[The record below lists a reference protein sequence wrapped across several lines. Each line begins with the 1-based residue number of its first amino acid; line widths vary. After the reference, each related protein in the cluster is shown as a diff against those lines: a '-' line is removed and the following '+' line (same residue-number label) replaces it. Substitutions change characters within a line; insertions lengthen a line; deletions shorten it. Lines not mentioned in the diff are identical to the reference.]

1 MLDANAIKVWYENSI
16 KYQFLTRTIDVKQ
29 STITFN
35 NKYIFLE
42 NMKCEVQKMQ
52 VQKFREDVIY

>member
-16 KYQFLTRTIDVKQ
+16 KYQFPTRTIDVKQ

-42 NMKCEVQKMQ
+42 NMKCEV
-52 VQKFREDVIY
+52 